1 MRERGGTSQTVL
13 LRIGKITLLTIPL
26 TLLISASGGAYNHPE
41 LDWRRIET
49 PHFSIQFHRGEE
61 RTAGMAAQIAEEVYD
76 PITSVYNYWPKGKI
90 QILLKDHEDLSNGA
104 AYYYDNKIEIWA
116 TNLDFELRGT
126 HTWLNNVITHEFTHI
141 ISLGASFK
149 FTRRVPALYFQ
160 YIGHEEEK
168 RPDVLSGYPNVLVS
182 YPFPGS
188 VTPMWFAEGTAQF
201 QAPGLGYESWDTHR
215 NMILRMAT
223 LENRLLSL
231 SEMGVFGQ
239 NSLKSEM
246 TYNQG
251 FSLVRY
257 IVERHG
263 SDTLEKLMR
272 AMGKP
277 WRINFNSALK
287 EVLKISGE
295 DLYQEWK
302 KSLDARYQAE
312 TERIRDNLRL
322 GQRLTQGGFLNLY
335 PTWSP
340 DGKKLAYLS
349 NKGKDYYQ
357 LTLYTTDVPEGKPKP
372 ITGGISSPFSWSP
385 DGNRLLYSKRK
396 KHNRYGSR
404 LWDLY
409 IYDLRN
415 EKEKQ
420 ITHGLRAK
428 DPSWSPD
435 GKSIVFVVNKD
446 GTNNL
451 AIANSDGSR
460 VKYLTH
466 NKDFT
471 QYYRPQFSPQ
481 GDRILFAIFQGQSS
495 QGESRDIGIISAD
508 GTGFRYLVHSP
519 SDDRDPCWAPD
530 GKGIIFSSDRTGIF
544 NLYHLSLN
552 NGDLTKLT
560 NLLGGGF
567 QPTISPDGKIIA
579 YSFYDSNGYSIYLF
593 PWEAGEEVEAEE
605 IAQVGD
611 ENCNQ
616 PSLNPSSRPY
626 RLTFSQIFI
635 YPRLAMDE
643 GKLKAGLYLASNEI
657 LDKQSL
663 FFGGLVSRDF
673 EFDLYGIY
681 ENRQLSPTLFAEVYS
696 LRRHTRDKAWGVLM
710 DNQGLKETLF
720 DLDLRYDLLEAD
732 VGARFEFCDPFS
744 PFYQKWLSLSLIY
757 SKYGIG
763 LKIYDDSTG
772 EFYGKDSWTYLRGKN
787 LSASYYYK
795 NIPPAV
801 DGQINPRGGREI
813 YLRYDRMF
821 NKLSSGEWKNVEGI
835 LVPAYNRNYYNQLML
850 DWTEYRALPWGRHSL
865 ALRLKGGIIDREVD
879 DFFYFQLGSQEGLKG
894 YTYYYIEGRDML
906 FGSLTYRFPIC
917 KRINRQIGQVFL
929 SRLYGGLFA
938 EYGKT
943 WHKGEESAISRGR
956 DVGAEL
962 RLEGFSFYSYPT
974 RVNFQA
980 AYGMD
985 NPKVKERWRFYFHLL
1000 FGFI

>member
-1 MRERGGTSQTVL
+1 
-13 LRIGKITLLTIPL
+13 
-26 TLLISASGGAYNHPE
+26 
-41 LDWRRIET
+41 
-49 PHFSIQFHRGEE
+49 
-61 RTAGMAAQIAEEVYD
+61 MAAQIAEEVYD
-76 PITSVYNYWPKGKI
+76 PITSLYNYWPKGKI
-90 QILLKDHEDLSNGA
+90 QILVKDYEDFSNGA

-141 ISLGASFK
+141 ISLGTSFK

-168 RPDVLSGYPNVLVS
+168 RPDVLSGYPNVLIS

-188 VTPMWFAEGTAQF
+188 VIPMWFAEGTAQF

-215 NMILRMAT
+215 DMILRMAS
-223 LENRLLSL
+223 LENNLLTF

-239 NSLKSEM
+239 NTMKGEM

-257 IVERHG
+257 IAERYG
-263 SDTLEKLMR
+263 SETLERLMR
-272 AMGKP
+272 SMRKP
-277 WRINFNSALK
+277 WRIGFDSALK
-287 EVLKISGE
+287 KTLNLSGPK
-295 DLYQEWK
+295 LYQDWK
-302 KSLDARYQAE
+302 GYLKEKYLEE
-312 TERIRDNLRL
+312 TEEIREKLIK
-322 GQRLTQGGFLNLY
+322 GEKLTQGGFLNLY
-335 PTWSP
+335 STWSP

-357 LTLYTTDVPEGKPKP
+357 LTLYTMDISERKPKP
-372 ITGGISSPFSWSP
+372 IAGGISSPFSWSP
-385 DGNRLLYSKRK
+385 DGRKIVYSKREK
-396 KHNRYGSR
+396 SNRYGSR

-409 IYDLRN
+409 IYDLNR

-420 ITHGLRAK
+420 ITRRSRAR

-435 GKSIVFVVNKD
+435 GKSLVFVVNED

-451 AIANSDGSR
+451 TIANSDGSR
-460 VKYLTH
+460 IRYLTH

-471 QYYRPQFSPQ
+471 QYYSPKFSPQ
-481 GDRILFAIFQGQSS
+481 GDKILFSIFRGQSC
-495 QGESRDIGIISAD
+495 QGENRDIGVISVD
-508 GTGFRYLVHSP
+508 GTAFRYLVHSP
-519 SDDRDPCWAPD
+519 SDDRDPCWTPD

-544 NLYHLSLN
+544 NLYYLSLED
-552 NGDLTKLT
+552 GKMTKST

-567 QPTISPDGKIIA
+567 QSSISPDGKTIA
-579 YSFYDSNGYSIYLF
+579 YSSYSSEGYSIYLL
-593 PWEAGEEVEAEE
+593 PWEAGEEIESEGE
-605 IAQVGD
+605 IAQIG
-611 ENCNQ
+611 EKNCN
-616 PSLNPSSRPY
+616 PLSLNDSPPSRPY
-626 RLTFSQIFI
+626 RLTFSQMFV

-673 EFDLYGIY
+673 DYDLYGIY
-681 ENRQLSPTLFAEVYS
+681 ENRQLFPTLFAEVYS
-696 LRRHTRDKAWGVLM
+696 LRRHTRDKAWGLLRT
-710 DNQGLKETLF
+710 DGLFKETLF

-732 VGARFEFCDPFS
+732 VGARFEFCNPFS
-744 PFYQKWLSLSLIY
+744 PFYQKQLTLSLIY

-763 LKIYDDSTG
+763 VKIYDDSTG
-772 EFYGKDSWTYLRGKN
+772 QFYGKDSWTYYRGKD
-787 LSASYYYK
+787 LLVSYYYK
-795 NIPPAV
+795 NIAPAV
-801 DGQINPRGGREI
+801 DGEINPRGGREI

-821 NKLSSGEWKNVEGI
+821 NKLSSGAWKNVEGI
-835 LVPAYNRNYYNQLML
+835 LVPAYNRNYYNQLLL

-865 ALRLKGGIIDREVD
+865 ALRLKGGVIDRKVD

-906 FGSLTYRFPIC
+906 LGSLTYRFPIF
-917 KRINRQIGQVFL
+917 KRINRQIGQLFL
-929 SRLYGGLFA
+929 SRLYGGLFT

-943 WHKGEESAISRGR
+943 WHKGDKSVLSSGK

-974 RVNFQA
+974 RISFQA

-985 NPKVKERWRFYFHLL
+985 NPEPKERWRFYFHLL